1 MASYKF
7 FPDPAVAPAH
17 SLGDGSSVSE
27 NLEKIIIAFDGDCLL
42 CSRSTRWIADRDRAG
57 RIRFTRLQDP
67 IGQQMIAATG
77 SPDLD
82 SMLVRENDR
91 VLSRSTAV
99 LAVLRALGGIWKI
112 PAALGKVIPRAL
124 RDVLYDFIAAHRYQ
138 WFGKGAACAMPSE
151 ALRQRLLPTD
161 REAK

>member
-1 MASYKF
+1 M
-7 FPDPAVAPAH
+7 
-17 SLGDGSSVSE
+17 SE
-27 NLEKIIIAFDGDCLL
+27 ISKKIIIAFDGDCLM
-42 CSRSTRWIADRDRAG
+42 CSRSTRWIADRDRAD

-67 IGQQMIAATG
+67 IGQQMIAASGT
-77 SPDLD
+77 PDLD

-99 LAVLRALGGIWKI
+99 LAVLSTLGGLWKI
-112 PAALGKVIPRAL
+112 PAAIGKVIPRPV
-124 RDVLYDFIAAHRYQ
+124 RDGLYDFIARHRYQ